1 MTQFYPFAQKDQY
14 GWATVTEVR
23 RDLGVFLDIGL
34 NDKDVVVSLDD
45 LPLEKDQW
53 PKKDDRLLVR
63 LETDEKER
71 IWAKMAE
78 ENVFE
83 QLAANFPAHL
93 ENKNMSG
100 TVYRNY

>member
-45 LPLEKDQW
+45 LPL
-53 PKKDDRLLVR
+53 
-63 LETDEKER
+63 
-71 IWAKMAE
+71 
-78 ENVFE
+78 
-83 QLAANFPAHL
+83 
-93 ENKNMSG
+93 
-100 TVYRNY
+100 